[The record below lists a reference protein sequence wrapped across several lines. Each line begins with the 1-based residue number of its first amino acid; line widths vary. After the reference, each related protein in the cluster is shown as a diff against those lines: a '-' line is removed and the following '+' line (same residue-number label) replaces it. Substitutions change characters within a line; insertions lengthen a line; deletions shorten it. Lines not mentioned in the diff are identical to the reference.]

1 VLASTLSVLLMC
13 IVIFRSFRDG
23 LLCLAPLFV
32 SVVLVYAVMGLFD
45 IWLGVATSMFAA
57 VAIGLGID
65 LAIHMVARA
74 RKAERMGLDTDAAIA
89 YVYRSTGRADRDR
102 ARCCISC
109 DADAGG

>member
-1 VLASTLSVLLMC
+1 MC